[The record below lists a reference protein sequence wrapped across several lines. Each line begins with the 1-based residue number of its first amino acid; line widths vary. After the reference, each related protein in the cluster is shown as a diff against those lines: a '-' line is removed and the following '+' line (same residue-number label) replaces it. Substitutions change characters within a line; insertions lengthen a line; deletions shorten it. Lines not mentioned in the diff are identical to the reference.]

1 MYYWYMDIRQ
11 YCMVNENC
19 HCRLLKAILKIFIP
33 DLST

>member
-1 MYYWYMDIRQ
+1 MYYWYMDIGQ

-19 HCRLLKAILKIFIP
+19 HYRLLTILKIFIP